1 MSDIKSLILPFFL
14 RHYLFLCLRYYLFFC
29 SRLCL
34 CYSLFSLSPLFP
46 FSVFVSV
53 FVIAFFLCLRYSLFS
68 VFVSVFVI
76 AFFLCLRYCLF
87 SVFVIAQPII
97 RLFKMQ
103 KSIIKKTKN
112 KVFAQRDKCY
122 MGWFFI
128 LIFHLICNENGEM
141 LNFYSGK
148 LVDMPR
154 K

>member
-1 MSDIKSLILPFFL
+1 MSDRKSSILPFF
-14 RHYLFLCLRYYLFFC
+14 FVITFF
-29 SRLCL
+29 SV
-34 CYSLFSLSPLFP
+34 SVITSFP
-46 FSVFVSV
+46 VFVSV
-53 FVIAFFLCLRYSLFS
+53 FVIAFFLCLRYSLF
-68 VFVSVFVI
+68 
-76 AFFLCLRYCLF
+76 LF
-87 SVFVIAQPII
+87 SSLSSLLPLFCFRHSATNYQVIQNAEVNNQ
-97 RLFKMQ
+97 
-103 KSIIKKTKN
+103 KKTKN

>member
-1 MSDIKSLILPFFL
+1 MSDRKSLILPFFL
-14 RHYLFLCLRYYLFFC
+14 RHYLFLCLRYY
-29 SRLCL
+29 
-34 CYSLFSLSPLFP
+34 
-46 FSVFVSV
+46 
-53 FVIAFFLCLRYSLFS
+53 
-68 VFVSVFVI
+68 
-76 AFFLCLRYCLF
+76 LF

-103 KSIIKKTKN
+103 KSIIKKKQKN

>member
-1 MSDIKSLILPFFL
+1 MSDRKSSILPFLL
-14 RHYLFLCLRYYLFFC
+14 RHYL
-29 SRLCL
+29 
-34 CYSLFSLSPLFP
+34 
-46 FSVFVSV
+46 
-53 FVIAFFLCLRYSLFS
+53 FLCLRYSLFS

-103 KSIIKKTKN
+103 KLIIKKTKN

-128 LIFHLICNENGEM
+128 LKFHLICNENGEL
-141 LNFYSGK
+141 LNFYSANWLTCLASDTVVQQSMGI
-148 LVDMPR
+148 R
-154 K
+154 

>member
-1 MSDIKSLILPFFL
+1 MSDIKSSILPFF
-14 RHYLFLCLRYYLFFC
+14 FVITFF
-29 SRLCL
+29 SV
-34 CYSLFSLSPLFP
+34 SVITS

-76 AFFLCLRYCLF
+76 AFLLCLRYCLF

-128 LIFHLICNENGEM
+128 LKFHLICNENGEL

>member
-1 MSDIKSLILPFFL
+1 MSDRKSSILPFF
-14 RHYLFLCLRYYLFFC
+14 FVITF
-29 SRLCL
+29 
-34 CYSLFSLSPLFP
+34 
-46 FSVFVSV
+46 FSVSVITSFPVLVSV
-53 FVIAFFLCLRYSLFS
+53 FVIAFFLCLRYS
-68 VFVSVFVI
+68 
-76 AFFLCLRYCLF
+76 LF

-128 LIFHLICNENGEM
+128 LKFHLICNENGEL

>member
-14 RHYLFLCLRYYLFFC
+14 RHYLFLCLRY
-29 SRLCL
+29 
-34 CYSLFSLSPLFP
+34 SL

-53 FVIAFFLCLRYSLFS
+53 FVIAFFSVSVITSFS
-68 VFVSVFVI
+68 VFVSVI

-87 SVFVIAQPII
+87 SVFVIAKPII

-128 LIFHLICNENGEM
+128 LKFHLICNENGEL